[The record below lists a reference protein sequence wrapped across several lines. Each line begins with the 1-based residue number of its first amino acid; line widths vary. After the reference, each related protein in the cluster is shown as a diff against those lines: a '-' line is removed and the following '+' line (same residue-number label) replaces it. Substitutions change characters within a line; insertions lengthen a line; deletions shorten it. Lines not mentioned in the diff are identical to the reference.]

1 MTSSLS
7 TALISIYSLLAV
19 LTSAFALVRVVKG
32 PGKMITELIQRTL
45 SWWVIVT
52 IATVCLFLNDIVA
65 TLSLM
70 TLSIFAFHEI
80 TSKYNLSKSHSRI
93 LRISYI
99 AIPIQ
104 YALAYYDMFDVF
116 LVFIPV
122 FGFFAL
128 SLRSIATGAT
138 QDVSKSIGVVHWSLM
153 MTVFTFSH
161 IALLYHH
168 NLPGI
173 PTEQRYALVFFLIVV
188 TELNDVFQF
197 TWGKLFGKNKITPEV
212 SPKKT
217 VEGLA
222 GGVISSIA
230 LAYSMA
236 NFIGVTSAQAVIL
249 GCLISL
255 IGFFGDITFSAVK
268 RDLNIKDLGTSIP
281 GHGGLLDRVDSLA
294 LTSMAFFY
302 AIILM
307 L

>member
-1 MTSSLS
+1 MTASLS

-19 LTSAFALVRVVKG
+19 LTSAFAVVRVLKG

-52 IATVCLFLNDIVA
+52 VATVCLFLNDIVA

-168 NLPGI
+168 SLPGI
-173 PTEQRYALVFFLIVV
+173 PAEHRYALVFFLLVV

-222 GGVISSIA
+222 GGVISSMV
-230 LAYSMA
+230 LSWSMA
-236 NFIGVTSAQAVIL
+236 SFIGVTGLQAVIL

-255 IGFFGDITFSAVK
+255 VGFFGDITFSAVK
-268 RDLNIKDLGTSIP
+268 RDLNIKDLGSSIP

>member
-222 GGVISSIA
+222 GGVLSSMA
-230 LAYSMA
+230 LSYSMA
-236 NFIGVTSAQAVIL
+236 NFIGVTGAQAVIL